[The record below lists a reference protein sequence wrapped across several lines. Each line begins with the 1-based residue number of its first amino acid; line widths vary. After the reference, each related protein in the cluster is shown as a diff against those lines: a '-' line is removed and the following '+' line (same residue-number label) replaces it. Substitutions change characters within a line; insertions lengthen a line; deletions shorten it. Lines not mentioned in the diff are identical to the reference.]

1 MLLKTIF
8 DYLLPS
14 LSGRFTL
21 YFGGGD
27 SGGGEREPTAEEKRL
42 WAAQGAALEGMT
54 KLSLPMLETGMNN
67 LGVMANESQDGTLAS
82 RLRGLAGADASAAM
96 GQGLTGATQKL
107 ERYGSTMNPNA
118 LGAQM
123 NNAALQGAAMKSSA
137 MNQANMGAED
147 LKWSRNAALTG
158 LASGQGNSAVSGMG
172 SLAGQIGQNRQM
184 NMQADNQ
191 AMQGLG
197 MAGAWAGSKM
207 FADGGEVKGSH
218 FKNGEWYLNGGTP
231 SLRSY
236 MPQSGSFQ
244 PWEIS
249 GSDGYQGP
257 SSLQQIGA
265 VATPIAMMAGA
276 DAAKPYVTEA
286 VKGLFSSAPATTASG
301 ASSIGGI
308 GANVTSLGQGTPLV
322 DSGASWEAMTNPT
335 SSLQNVGSANTGTN
349 FMLSDPSTTKL
360 MTDAGIATSSVPTS
374 TLASATAAPATA
386 GSSSLMSGLG
396 AAAPWLLGGLALAN
410 ILDLK
415 DGGSVAQGLKRKD
428 MTKGGEVDGPGTS
441 VSDSIPAR
449 LSDGEFVLN
458 EGAVKMIGVDKLDAL
473 NQEGLKYRS
482 EEPRMAP
489 TASAEPHLSGGGFL
503 HGLGMAAQGFV
514 PTMMQLDKQKQDE
527 AFRKEQLGLQKA
539 ADARA
544 MAADLRTQ
552 QMFDRSITKEDAV
565 KAAYASAYG
574 QLNPLLE
581 AKRSWKPG
589 ENDDEVLT
597 KVMPFYNNQVPDGFS
612 LTNDGSGIYNLV
624 GKDGNVSGPGRSARM
639 ILDDAFVKNP
649 APTRNAIQGAIM
661 NGAMQ
666 ALQHD
671 PAQAAMLNQM
681 IQQQLNNDF
690 KVEELGLKRS
700 ENDMKAPVY
709 QGQAA
714 YYQSRVNEPHHV
726 PAGSMVLG
734 ADGKW
739 TQVGTHPS
747 AGGGASSHQNWQ
759 AFGSDAD
766 GTPVLL
772 NTKNFDPAK
781 PGTGLARIDGKP
793 VSDLAHVYKS
803 RTGDK
808 FPTQATGLQP
818 VQGNPGMYTDGTG
831 GMFFHDGTKFVR
843 QITPGSIDDVKKHL
857 PQRSGSGSGTTTAVA
872 PPAPPAGLGANNPRP
887 NVYGSTEAMQR
898 RKAELEAIYGDQ
910 GQPRSTRMAAEAEL
924 KRMGVI

>member
-1 MLLKTIF
+1 MSYLIKIKTGVGGYGA
-8 DYLLPS
+8 D
-14 LSGRFTL
+14 GVKC
-21 YFGGGD
+21 YFGKGGGD
-27 SGGGEREPTAEEKRL
+27 SGAREATAEEKRL

-249 GSDGYQGP
+249 ESDGYQGP

-286 VKGLFSSAPATTASG
+286 VKGLFSSAPTSASGAGLTASG
-301 ASSIGGI
+301 TGVTSGTLGSGISGLSASGGTSGLSAGSSSVGLQALPATSTTTGAT
-308 GANVTSLGQGTPLV
+308 GANVVADTIGSTV
-322 DSGASWEAMTNPT
+322 ATEA
-335 SSLQNVGSANTGTN
+335 GG
-349 FMLSDPSTTKL
+349 
-360 MTDAGIATSSVPTS
+360 
-374 TLASATAAPATA
+374 
-386 GSSSLMSGLG
+386 SSLMSGLG
-396 AAAPWLLGGLALAN
+396 AAAPWLIGGLALAS

-458 EGAVKMIGVDKLDAL
+458 EGAVKMLGVDKLDAL

-489 TASAEPHLSGGGFL
+489 TASAEPHLAGGGFL

-514 PTMMQLDKQKQDE
+514 PTMMKLDEQKDQKARWE
-527 AFRKEQLGLQKA
+527 AEQAERTRQFNENIGLQKDQFGLQKETHA
-539 ADARA
+539 AQMDQIARGKKKEDDRAAVHKQFGSAIAQFKKGDYSKAGDFINLYNGNQGAFNDNRVATFSMGPDGYGDVGYYDAKTMKHLGNERYDQNQLLQ
-544 MAADLRTQ
+544 MANDMYMARLAEIDAPTYTQ
-552 QMFDRSITKEDAV
+552 QMDLGIKQGTLSNEREKTGIDRKYKLEV
-565 KAAYASAYG
+565 VP
-574 QLNPLLE
+574 QLN
-581 AKRSWKPG
+581 R
-589 ENDDEVLT
+589 DD
-597 KVMPFYNNQVPDGFS
+597 
-612 LTNDGSGIYNLV
+612 
-624 GKDGNVSGPGRSARM
+624 
-639 ILDDAFVKNP
+639 
-649 APTRNAIQGAIM
+649 NAA
-661 NGAMQ
+661 
-666 ALQHD
+666 ALQRVIT
-671 PAQAAMLNQM
+671 AAAT
-681 IQQQLNNDF
+681 
-690 KVEELGLKRS
+690 R
-700 ENDMKAPVY
+700 
-709 QGQAA
+709 
-714 YYQSRVNEPHHV
+714 
-726 PAGSMVLG
+726 
-734 ADGKW
+734 
-739 TQVGTHPS
+739 
-747 AGGGASSHQNWQ
+747 GGGGVVQDRTAQRE
-759 AFGSDAD
+759 A
-766 GTPVLL
+766 V
-772 NTKNFDPAK
+772 
-781 PGTGLARIDGKP
+781 I
-793 VSDLAHVYKS
+793 SDLAESFLATKKAKSPEEARLMAQQVYHKANL
-803 RTGDK
+803 GK
-808 FPTQATGLQP
+808 LGLGQQGPALSFKDYVTSYGSGNAAKDMQGYQGFMLTTLDDEQLAQKLGAIPQGGGKPPP
-818 VQGNPGMYTDGTG
+818 VSEPKAPGGLTLREHYERIVPPGGGTREIP
-831 GMFFHDGTKFVR
+831 ME
-843 QITPGSIDDVKKHL
+843 DVKRFFRYGL
-857 PQRSGSGSGTTTAVA
+857 SGRPPFSPQ
-872 PPAPPAGLGANNPRP
+872 NP
-887 NVYGSTEAMQR
+887 
-898 RKAELEAIYGDQ
+898 
-910 GQPRSTRMAAEAEL
+910 
-924 KRMGVI
+924 